1 MKKIIALLTTLI
13 LTLVMVYTFY
23 PVTAYADDI
32 TISSGGTYDLSEYGN
47 DTIIHIKTTAQ
58 VFISQTDGEATYS
71 TVSIICDV
79 QGVNLV
85 INNLRINNYYN
96 YRDCCISFMGKG
108 NKLNLMG
115 SSNFVG
121 GDDVA
126 GIVVPED
133 ADLTI
138 SDFGN
143 GSLYVKGGVGG
154 AGIGGGSD
162 DHNANAGSITIN
174 SGKITAT
181 TMNGGAGI
189 GGGKYGYVKS
199 VTINGGTV
207 SASCPAGGAGIGGGQ
222 NGGYGLITITGGTV
236 RALGN
241 YWGAGIGGGAEAVCG
256 GTINISGGVVFTH
269 GRSGDARD
277 IGSGSRGTD
286 NGSFVLSG
294 DAIVFLGSDNCE
306 RGGTSTHKH
315 VDRRNPENGELYG
328 IRIPG
333 GYHLSYPAAYV
344 PGTSK
349 IITYV
354 SNSDSA
360 KQIQDVQFSGDSVII
375 EDSDTFSR
383 DCYAL
388 GSWNTK
394 ANGKGTEYALGEEV
408 TFTKDTI
415 LFAKWAEIPS
425 TGFTLDQSD
434 LRVEL
439 GDTYKL
445 TATFEPSNAT
455 NQQIDWKSNNDF
467 VVEVDSDGVIT
478 TLACGKTQII
488 ATHNGY
494 SDTIDIEVWVKVTQ
508 VNLSSGMYLYDTM
521 QLSTGV
527 EPNDA
532 SNPDVTVTSSDSS
545 ILSIDSNFV
554 VTAAGVGTAKIYV
567 TTEDNVNT
575 TYTITVS
582 ERPVAGVRVIPEDAT
597 METGDTLG
605 LSAVV
610 TPDDAT
616 DTSVTW
622 SSSDT
627 DVAMVE
633 TDGEVTAVGAGEATI
648 TAASGSFSDTCAV
661 TVLQPVTSVDIDA
674 DALTLAVS
682 GTAKLNAS
690 LLPANAQAAPV
701 YWSSSDGSVASVD
714 STGLVTA
721 TGIGTATITATSNEK
736 SDTCTVTV
744 SEKPVTLLSLNYGKK
759 EMYLGDVFA
768 LSAIVEPEDATNRKV
783 IWDSSDYTVAS
794 VNSSG
799 VVTAKGIGT
808 CTITARAGDKSATCS
823 VSVGTKAVTD
833 ITLDYSSQSLYV
845 GGVFALAAT
854 VKPDDAADP
863 SITWSS
869 SDTSVATVNS
879 SGVVTAKGI
888 GTCTITASAGDKSAT
903 CSITVNPDPEIKV
916 ESVRLSIGMDT
927 VIVMYVGDTSVL
939 NANVSPSN
947 ADNKSV
953 TWQSSDSSVATVSST
968 GKVTAVAV
976 GEATI
981 TITASDKSDS
991 FRVLVKER
999 EQASAETGGEELPA
1013 TTPQETQ
1020 QNSQPSPSPEA
1031 EVVLSFNIDMASL
1044 PYGAQ
1049 YIELPNGE
1057 IVEVNGKDTITCDI
1071 CSKDLISGTIKIVAL
1086 DAEKNPLGTADLSAN
1101 KSGLGTLAIIIIAL
1115 GTLILGAGGMLLV
1128 VRSVTLKKK

>member
-32 TISSGGTYDLSEYGN
+32 TISSGGTYDLSEYGD

-58 VFISQTDGEATYS
+58 VFISQTDGEATYEN
-71 TVSIICDV
+71 VSINCDV
-79 QGVNLV
+79 KGVNLA
-85 INNLRINNYYN
+85 INSLRVDNKIEYH
-96 YRDCCISFMGKG
+96 RWCISFIGKG
-108 NKLNLMG
+108 NNLYLMG
-115 SSNFVG
+115 SSDLKAG
-121 GDDVA
+121 GY
-126 GIVVPED
+126 ISSIMVPKD

-143 GSLYVKGGVGG
+143 GSLYVEGGVGG
-154 AGIGGGSD
+154 AGIGGGED
-162 DHNANAGSITIN
+162 DADAGSITIN
-174 SGKITAT
+174 SGNITAT
-181 TMNGGAGI
+181 TISGGAGI
-189 GGGKYGYVKS
+189 GGGAGGNVGAI
-199 VTINGGTV
+199 TINGGKVTAR
-207 SASCPAGGAGIGGGQ
+207 SYHGAGIGGGS
-222 NGGYGLITITGGTV
+222 GGSYGLITITGGRVVSACVT
-236 RALGN
+236 N
-241 YWGAGIGGGAEAVCG
+241 GAGIGGGEG
-256 GTINISGGVVFTH
+256 GTENGIITISGGVVCAH
-269 GRSGDARD
+269 GKGGGRD
-277 IGSGSRGTD
+277 IGAGQGGSDG
-286 NGSFVLSG
+286 GLMLSG
-294 DAIVFLGSDNCE
+294 DAIVFLEGDNCTPILE
-306 RGGTSTHKH
+306 PCTHIH
-315 VDRRNPENGELYG
+315 MDRKKRDSNSLLYG
-328 IRIPG
+328 IRVP
-333 GYHLSYPAAYV
+333 YNEPSAYV

-360 KQIQDVQFSGDSVII
+360 EQIQDVQFSGDSVII

-388 GSWNTK
+388 GSWNTQ
-394 ANGKGTEYALGEEV
+394 ANGKGTEYALGEEG

-415 LFAKWAEIPS
+415 LFAQWEEIPA
-425 TGFTLDQSD
+425 TGITIDQSD
-434 LRVEL
+434 VSVAL
-439 GDTYKL
+439 GDTYTL
-445 TATFEPSNAT
+445 TATVAPTDAT
-455 NQQIDWKSNNDF
+455 NKTPAWESKKTDVATINSK
-467 VVEVDSDGVIT
+467 GVIT
-478 TLACGKTQII
+478 PVSKGT
-488 ATHNGY
+488 ATITATINGY
-494 SDTIDIEVWVKVTQ
+494 SDNIDIEVWVKVTQ
-508 VNLSSGMYLYDTM
+508 VNLSSGMCLYDTM

-527 EPNDA
+527 EPNNA
-532 SNPDVTVTSSDSS
+532 KNPDVTVTSSDSS

-582 ERPVAGVRVIPEDAT
+582 ERPVAGVQVIPEDAT

-605 LSAVV
+605 LSVVV

-627 DVAMVE
+627 SVATVA
-633 TDGEVTAVGAGEATI
+633 TNGVVTAVDAGEATI
-648 TAASGSFSDTCAV
+648 TAASGSFSDTCVV

-674 DALTLAVS
+674 DALTLTVS
-682 GTAKLNAS
+682 GTAKLNAA

-721 TGIGTATITATSNEK
+721 TGIGTATITATANEK

-768 LSAIVEPEDATNRKV
+768 LSAIVEPEDATDGKV
-783 IWDSSDYTVAS
+783 IWDSTDYTVAS

-808 CTITARAGDKSATCS
+808 CEITATAGGKSASCS

-833 ITLDYSSQSLYV
+833 ITLDYSSQSLYI

-879 SGVVTAKGI
+879 SGVVTAKRI

-916 ESVRLSIGMDT
+916 ESVRLSIGMDA

-1086 DAEKNPLGTADLSAN
+1086 DAEKNPLGTVDLSAN

>member
-23 PVTAYADDI
+23 PVNAYADDI

-58 VFISQTDGEATYS
+58 VSISQTDGEATYS

-162 DHNANAGSITIN
+162 DHNTNAGSITIN

-256 GTINISGGVVFTH
+256 GIVNISGGVVFAH

-294 DAIVFLGSDNCE
+294 DAIVFLGSDNCA

-360 KQIQDVQFSGDSVII
+360 KQIQDVQFSGDGVII

-415 LFAKWAEIPS
+415 LFAKWEEIPS

-494 SDTIDIEVWVKVTQ
+494 SDTIDIEVWVKVKQ

-582 ERPVAGVRVIPEDAT
+582 ERPVAGVQVIPEDAT

-616 DTSVTW
+616 DKSVTW

-682 GTAKLNAS
+682 GTAKLNAA

-768 LSAIVEPEDATNRKV
+768 LSAIVEPEDATDGKV

-799 VVTAKGIGT
+799 I
-808 CTITARAGDKSATCS
+808 
-823 VSVGTKAVTD
+823 
-833 ITLDYSSQSLYV
+833 
-845 GGVFALAAT
+845 
-854 VKPDDAADP
+854 
-863 SITWSS
+863 
-869 SDTSVATVNS
+869 
-879 SGVVTAKGI
+879 VTAKGI
-888 GTCTITASAGDKSAT
+888 GTCTITASTGDKSDT
-903 CSITVNPDPEIKV
+903 CSVTVKNEPDV
-916 ESVRLSIGMDT
+916 DVASVNIFNRSGFMAIL
-927 VIVMYVGDTSVL
+927 YVGDSLDLSAAVLPSDATDQSLYWTSSDTSV
-939 NANVSPSN
+939 V
-947 ADNKSV
+947 SV
-953 TWQSSDSSVATVSST
+953 TSSGS
-968 GKVTAVAV
+968 VTAVAA
-976 GEATI
+976 GDATI
-981 TITASDKSDS
+981 TVQAQGGVTDTYKIT
-991 FRVLVKER
+991 VKDTDE
-999 EQASAETGGEELPA
+999 EVGGEDDNAGSGGSIETTAEPTSTPQPAET
-1013 TTPQETQ
+1013 
-1020 QNSQPSPSPEA
+1020 N
-1031 EVVLSFNIDMASL
+1031 VVVTFEIDTASL
-1044 PYGAQ
+1044 PYGTEYIQ
-1049 YIELPNGE
+1049 LPSGEIIELNGD
-1057 IVEVNGKDTITCDI
+1057 DTVTISVSQEELSGGALSIT
-1071 CSKDLISGTIKIVAL
+1071 AL
-1086 DAEKNPLGTADLSAN
+1086 DSSNSELETVSVA
-1101 KSGLGTLAIIIIAL
+1101 SGNGISTLGTLLWVLLAL
-1115 GTLILGAGGMLLV
+1115 VAGVGGTLVVLKILIG
-1128 VRSVTLKKK
+1128 RKK